1 MTMGIAER
9 LKAFKS
15 YASGGSK
22 AGDVY
27 RLVIEISN
35 ACNLKCTMC
44 PRSMMQRPIQFMD
57 ASTFESLISD
67 NRETLEFVSLNGYG
81 EPLLHPEIFNFLAV
95 CRKYGVRTGISTN
108 CSTLNEKKAKALLE
122 NPPDIITLAIDG
134 VSAEDYEKVR
144 VGAVFETVTENVS
157 RFLAICA
164 DYKHPMYIILQ
175 CIYMTETKH
184 QISSFRNLFAG
195 QKYDAIRIRQLTY
208 SGAIRD
214 DADYRNRT
222 CACYWL
228 WNEPMVLADG
238 TLVPCCQDV
247 NGELALGSIK
257 NHSLNELW
265 NQHIVQMLRD
275 KHASGQRNAI
285 SICSDCNMYQPSP
298 PLMIGATVFNTSQI
312 NVLVP
317 SVESVISKFRY
328 RG

>member
-1 MTMGIAER
+1 MTVGISDR
-9 LKAFKS
+9 LKAFS
-15 YASGGSK
+15 GYVSGGSES
-22 AGDVY
+22 GDVY

-44 PRSMMQRPIQFMD
+44 PRSIMQRPIRFMD
-57 ASTFESLISD
+57 AYTFESIISD
-67 NRETLEFVSLNGYG
+67 NCEKLEFVSLNGYG
-81 EPLLHPEIFNFLAV
+81 EPLLHPEIFNFLAI
-95 CRKYGVRTGISTN
+95 CRKFGVRTGISTN

-134 VSAEDYEKVR
+134 VNAEDYEKVR
-144 VGAVFETVTENVS
+144 VGAVFETVTENVT

-164 DYKHPMYIILQ
+164 DYQHPMYIILQ
-175 CIYMTETKH
+175 CIYMTETRH
-184 QISSFRNLFAG
+184 QVSSFRKLFAG
-195 QKYDAIRIRQLTY
+195 HKYNAIRIRQLTY
-208 SGAIRD
+208 SGKIRS
-214 DADYRNRT
+214 DADYKNRP

-247 NGELALGSIK
+247 NGQLALGNIK
-257 NHSLNELW
+257 KHSLNDLW
-265 NQHIVQMLRD
+265 NQNTARTLRD

-285 SICSDCNMYQPSP
+285 SICSSCNMYQPSL
-298 PLMIGATVFNTSQI
+298 PLTIGAAVLNTSKV

-328 RG
+328 